1 MPAPVVVIVNALAR
15 RWREAPQLLASAR
28 ALVEGRATLHVT
40 HDLAELEAAA
50 RRAADAEVVV
60 LSGGDGTYGAGI
72 SALHRVLGRLPK
84 VALAPGG
91 TVGTIARSLGV
102 DAGRRDP
109 VVGLA
114 RALHAAHAGRRIK
127 RTPTLAVRH
136 DHGEALGFIV
146 GSGLVASFFELY
158 DQGAAA
164 ALASGASEVTGPS
177 SGGGNLAAA
186 RIVTR
191 VFLESFF
198 GGPLAERVLSPLP
211 CAISVDGRALPFPA
225 SSLVVASVLRDLGL
239 GMRVTHRGGED
250 PTRPHVV
257 VSGLQPRTLGP
268 RMFRVLRG
276 VPIAGPEEAHFDG
289 LVGAL
294 TVDFGGGGGP
304 WVLDGDLRRSRQIV
318 VRGGPCVDLL
328 DLHGGAPYPPD

>member
-15 RWREAPQLLASAR
+15 RWREAPHLLGAAR
-28 ALVEGRATLHVT
+28 ALVEGRAVLHVT
-40 HDLAELEAAA
+40 RDLGELEAAA
-50 RRAADAEVVV
+50 RRSVDAEVVV

-72 SALHRVLGRLPK
+72 SALHRVLGRLPT

-102 DAGRRDP
+102 DAGRDP
-109 VVGLA
+109 IAGLS
-114 RALHAAHAGRRIK
+114 RMLHAAHARPRIK
-127 RTPTLAVRH
+127 RTPTLAIEH
-136 DHGEALGFIV
+136 DHGHALGFIV

-164 ALASGASEVTGPS
+164 ALASGAAEATGPS

-186 RIVTR
+186 RIVAR
-191 VFLESFF
+191 VFLESFVS
-198 GGPLAERVLSPLP
+198 GPLAERVLSPLA
-211 CAISVDGRALPFPA
+211 CEVAVDGRVLAFPA
-225 SSLVVASVLRDLGL
+225 SSLIVASVLRDLGL
-239 GMRVTHRGGED
+239 GMLVTHRGGED

-257 VSGLQPRTLGP
+257 VSGLLPRALGP

-276 VPIAGPEEAHFDG
+276 VPIAGDDEAHFDG

-294 TVDFGGGGGP
+294 TVDFGAEGGP
-304 WVLDGDLRRSRQIV
+304 WVLDGDLRRSRKIT
-318 VRGGPCVDLL
+318 VRAGPTVDLL
-328 DLHGGAPYPPD
+328 DLHGRAPYPPD